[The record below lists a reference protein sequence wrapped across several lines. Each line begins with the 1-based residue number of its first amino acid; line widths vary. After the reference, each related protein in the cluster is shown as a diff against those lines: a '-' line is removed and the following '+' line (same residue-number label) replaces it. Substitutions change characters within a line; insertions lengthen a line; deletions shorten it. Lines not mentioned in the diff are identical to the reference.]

1 LTELLRRRL
10 GQAGPWP
17 AEVYRHV
24 AREARAHGLE
34 PAAWLAQAE
43 KQPRELASLI
53 AAATVGHTTFFRHP
67 DHFDSLRDFAMR
79 AAERTP
85 MLRVWCAGCS
95 TGEEAWSL
103 ALCIA
108 ELGLPFQIWATDINS
123 LAVEVARRGTYAARS
138 TSGLPGQAGK
148 QPWRAPEA
156 LRRVVRFSVGALSDA
171 LPGDVP
177 PRFDII
183 FCRNVLI
190 YLETTAVRDAWRK
203 FMSRLEPWGAIAVSP
218 VESLSHV
225 PAQLERVGP
234 LGWFE
239 HVEPKATPRAKSM
252 RPAAK
257 KSIAPAKP
265 LDDID
270 SLLDAAAQR
279 LSQGETEAAERDL
292 HKVLAQRDDAVG
304 WFLLGE
310 ACARRGEK
318 TQARIAYTR
327 AASAPHVPANVDLDT
342 IRDAARR
349 RSQQL
354 GTK

>member
-1 LTELLRRRL
+1 LTDLLRRRL

-24 AREARAHGLE
+24 AREARARRLE
-34 PAAWLAQAE
+34 PEAWLGQVE
-43 KQPRELASLI
+43 KHSGELAGLI
-53 AAATVGHTTFFRHP
+53 AAATVGHTSFFRHP
-67 DHFDSLRDFAMR
+67 DHFDSLRDFALR

-85 MLRVWCAGCS
+85 QIRVWCAGCS

-103 ALCIA
+103 ALCLS
-108 ELGLPFQIWATDINS
+108 ELSVPFQIWATDINS
-123 LAVEVARRGTYAARS
+123 LAVETAKRGTYLARS
-138 TSGLPGQAGK
+138 TAGLPGHAGNH
-148 QPWRAPEA
+148 PWRAPES
-156 LRRVVRFSVGALSDA
+156 LRRSVRFGVAALCDT
-171 LPGDVP
+171 LPADLP
-177 PRFDII
+177 ARFDVI

-190 YLETTAVRDAWRK
+190 YLETGAVREAWRR
-203 FMSRLEPWGAIAVSP
+203 FMARLEPWGAIAVSP

-225 PAQLERVGP
+225 PPQLERLGP

-239 HVEPKATPRAKSM
+239 RLEQKVAPRAKSM
-252 RPAAK
+252 RPAPR
-257 KSIAPAKP
+257 KSIAPARP
-265 LDDID
+265 LDDVD
-270 SLLDAAAQR
+270 ALLEAAAHK

-310 ACARRGEK
+310 ACARRGER
-318 TQARIAYTR
+318 TQARIAYSR
-327 AASAPHVPANVDLDT
+327 AASAPHVPLNVDLDT

-354 GTK
+354 GVK

>member
-1 LTELLRRRL
+1 LRRRL

-24 AREARAHGLE
+24 AREARARGLE
-34 PAAWLAQAE
+34 PAAWLAQVE
-43 KQPRELASLI
+43 SHPRELAGLVG
-53 AAATVGHTTFFRHP
+53 AATVGHTSFFRHP
-67 DHFDSLRDFAMR
+67 DHFDSLRDFVSR
-79 AAERTP
+79 AVDKTP
-85 MLRVWCAGCS
+85 LVRVWCAGCS

-103 ALCIA
+103 ALCLSEMGVA
-108 ELGLPFQIWATDINS
+108 FQIWATDINS
-123 LAVEVARRGTYAARS
+123 LAVETARRGTYVARS
-138 TSGLPGQAGK
+138 TAGLPKHAGK
-148 QPWRAPEA
+148 HPWRAPEA
-156 LRRVVRFSVGALSDA
+156 LRRQVRFAVCSLSDA
-171 LPGDVP
+171 LPSDLP
-177 PRFDII
+177 PRFDVI

-190 YLETTAVRDAWRK
+190 YLETNAVRDAWRR

-225 PAQLERVGP
+225 PPELERVGP

-239 HVEPKATPRAKSM
+239 HVAPKLSARAKSL
-252 RPAAK
+252 RPAPR
-257 KSIAPAKP
+257 KSISPAKP

-270 SLLDAAAQR
+270 SLLDAAAQK

-292 HKVLAQRDDAVG
+292 HKVLAARDDAVG

-327 AASAPHVPANVDLDT
+327 ATNAPHVPANVDLDT

-354 GTK
+354 GAK